1 MQKYFNI
8 VFSKLFPIVFGL
20 VFFIFT
26 VDQVHAQSIRSINV
40 IGNKRVEKD
49 AVLAVVSHQKGD
61 SLDRQK
67 VKADIENINA
77 LGFFSKIEVSINE
90 QGDLLY
96 TLQEK
101 PFIDKIKF
109 LGNTNEK
116 EDTLREKLEIKAYS
130 FLNEEDLQRS
140 LDNIR
145 DHYTSKG
152 YYLADLDYSIEKLE
166 NDKQGSVLTIRI
178 DESKKVKVTR
188 ISFIGNTIF
197 SEKELKSFLFT
208 KEKNFLSFIST
219 SGTYQKD
226 MLEQDKQIIKSRY
239 GNKGYINAKILEP
252 LIKITSDKSEI
263 HIFFNIEEGEQYTV
277 GNIDIDGELLEPK
290 EKLLEKVK
298 LKSGEV
304 FDTLTLQRDIASLSD
319 VYAKKGYAYV
329 NVIPQDQRDE
339 SNKVVSIIYV
349 MQPGPKIKINRI
361 QFVGNQSTRD
371 KVLRR
376 EIEIHEGDIYDIE
389 KIRNSKANIERLA
402 LFEEVRLKTPKA
414 DQDNSIDLI
423 FEVKEKETGSFNIG
437 AGFNTLDSF
446 QLLGTVQKRN
456 LFGYGVDLNLN
467 ARIGGRTQAFNL
479 TYSDPYFLDSNWGMN
494 LSAFNIERQ
503 YFDFDLTSR
512 GGSLGF
518 DYLLYQKGLERIR
531 IGLTYSLVDQILSD
545 LRPTVENVFTGG
557 LTSSVTT
564 ALVRDTRNK
573 VFEPDAG
580 SYLKLSQEL
589 AGGPFGGEN
598 AFSKSEFDGRW
609 FFPAFRKSKIPV
621 IKDSVFA
628 LHFETGYVA
637 PLNSDQ
643 RVPLFERYFP
653 GGILSLRGFRIRSL
667 GPKIQVASS
676 NDPSNLQT
684 SDFVIGGNKQV
695 IFNAEYLF
703 PIVKA
708 ANIRGVMFFDMGN
721 AFDNGE
727 SMFTFAGQ
735 RQSVGFG
742 VRWFSPIGP
751 LRFEWGYPLD
761 KKEDENNVVFDF
773 TIGSLF

>member
-1 MQKYFNI
+1 MKNFC
-8 VFSKLFPIVFGL
+8 KLFPVLLGL
-20 VFFIFT
+20 SFFVINLGQAYSQT
-26 VDQVHAQSIRSINV
+26 IRSV
-40 IGNKRVEKD
+40 EVVGNKRVEKD
-49 AVLAVVSHQKGD
+49 AVLAVVTSSAGET
-61 SLDRQK
+61 LDRQK
-67 VKADIENINA
+67 IKSDIENINA
-77 LGFFSKIEVSINE
+77 LGFFSEIEASIND

-96 TLQEK
+96 TLKEK
-101 PFIDKIKF
+101 PFIEKIKF
-109 LGNTNEK
+109 VGNANEK
-116 EDTLREKLEIKAYS
+116 EEDLKEKLEIKAYS
-130 FLNEEDLQRS
+130 FLKEEDLQKS
-140 LDNIR
+140 LNNIQ

-152 YYLADLDYSIEKLE
+152 YHLADIDYTLEKLDNE
-166 NDKQGSVLTIRI
+166 KQGSVLVIKI

-188 ISFIGNTIF
+188 ISFIGNTVF
-197 SEKELKSFLFT
+197 SEKELRSFLFT
-208 KEKNFLSFIST
+208 KEKNFLSFIS
-219 SGTYQKD
+219 SAGSYQKD
-226 MLEQDKQIIKSRY
+226 MLAQDQQIIKSRY
-239 GNKGYINAKILEP
+239 GNKGYINAKVLEP
-252 LIKITSDKSEI
+252 LIKITADKSEI
-263 HIFFNIEEGEQYTV
+263 HIFFKIEEGEKYTV
-277 GNIDIDGELLEPK
+277 GNVDIDGELLEPK
-290 EKLLEKVK
+290 DKLLEKVK

-304 FDTLTLQRDIASLSD
+304 FDTLILQRDIANLSD

-339 SNKVVSIIYV
+339 RNKVVSITYAI
-349 MQPGPKIKINRI
+349 QPGPKIRINRI
-361 QFVGNQSTRD
+361 QFTGNQSTRD

-376 EIEIHEGDIYDIE
+376 EMEIHEGDIYNIE
-389 KIRNSKANIERLA
+389 KIRNSKASIERLA
-402 LFEEVRLKTPKA
+402 LFEEVRLKTPKSE
-414 DQDNSIDLI
+414 QENTVDLI

-456 LFGYGVDLNLN
+456 LFGYGVDLNFN
-467 ARIGGRTQAFNL
+467 ARVGGRTQAFNL
-479 TYSDPYFLDSNWGMN
+479 TYRDPYFLDSKWGMN

-503 YFDFDLTSR
+503 FFDFDLTSR

-518 DYLLYQKGLERIR
+518 DYLLYQKGLERVR
-531 IGLTYSLVDQILSD
+531 LGLTYSLVDQILSD
-545 LRPTVENVFTGG
+545 LRPTVENVFSGG
-557 LTSSVTT
+557 LTSSVTAT
-564 ALVRDTRNK
+564 LVRDTRNK
-573 VFEPDAG
+573 VFQPDKG
-580 SYLKLSQEL
+580 SFLQLSQEV

-598 AFSKSEFDGRW
+598 SFSKSEFDGRW
-609 FFPAFRKSKIPV
+609 FFPLFRESKIPV

-628 LHFETGYVA
+628 LHFKTGYVA
-637 PLNSDQ
+637 PLNSDE

-676 NDPSNLQT
+676 NDPSSLQT

-708 ANIRGVMFFDMGN
+708 ANIRGVLFFDMGN
-721 AFDNGE
+721 AFDNDE
-727 SMFTFAGQ
+727 SMFTIEGQ

-742 VRWFSPIGP
+742 FRWFSPIGP